1 MALVIARATFLVYC
15 ILSSADFVI
24 RSICLAGDV
33 FFMARIIV
41 SANDEYVLGVVCLVL
56 YLHFCDI
63 IV

>member
-33 FFMARIIV
+33 FMARIIV
-41 SANDEYVLGVVCLVL
+41 SVNDKYVLGSGLGAL
-56 YLHFCDI
+56 LAFFDI

>member
-1 MALVIARATFLVYC
+1 MALVIARATFLVSC

-33 FFMARIIV
+33 FLWPGLLFQRMI
-41 SANDEYVLGVVCLVL
+41 NTFWVVGLVF
-56 YLHFCDI
+56 YLHFSDI